1 MKPAIS
7 WGNTSGHRWIS
18 QRSRGVESVAHCRLC
33 NLHWYSQGMK
43 DMEPDKELK
52 WKLTLVDALVSQQGR
67 QDPPDAPRWTSM
79 FWCEKRGKGT
89 RFVGDGGGVRQ
100 WAFNAHLS
108 HLSYCSLLTW
118 CSWMQLSVTNATIDK
133 TTGKVSLYA
142 SSWSSSC
149 AWPSPMGSTC
159 PTRCSNLVMAACT
172 QKLRRTFKQH
182 IDTSMNKRTHVQL
195 QTENK
200 TQYKPC
206 TWTHYSLFSHSILG
220 LGSTTLPGSRCC
232 HRCHRSDASH

>member
-1 MKPAIS
+1 MYIY
-7 WGNTSGHRWIS
+7 NTCLHLTYAWIYLVLTS
-18 QRSRGVESVAHCRLC
+18 LDKNDKIGRFFFFLQACERNSLQSRLEMGGVRGS
-33 NLHWYSQGMK
+33 
-43 DMEPDKELK
+43 
-52 WKLTLVDALVSQQGR
+52 LVSQQGR
-67 QDPPDAPRWTSM
+67 QDPPDAPHWTSM
-79 FWCEKRGKGT
+79 FWYEKRGKGT

-100 WAFNAHLS
+100 WAFKA

-149 AWPSPMGSTC
+149 ALPLPMGSAC

-172 QKLRRTFKQH
+172 QKIRRTFKQH
-182 IDTSMNKRTHVQL
+182 IDTSMNKRSHIQL
-195 QTENK
+195 RTEDK
-200 TQYKPC
+200 IQHEPC
-206 TWTHYSLFSHSILG
+206 TWTHYSLFSYSILG
-220 LGSTTLPGSRCC
+220 LRSTTLPGSRCC